1 MTRHCEKCGAEIPEG
16 SPVCRSCFEP
26 VKREG
31 FLSRLLRIFG
41 GVRVSVGKSA
51 TGATQVGIIKATD
64 RITIR
69 DGRTGELREYGS
81 LEEVP
86 LEHRQQIRQ
95 AREAAISGK
104 NVAPIIVRNA
114 FGKEHT
120 YHSPDEMPPELRALY
135 EKALGNQ
142 NCAPEYW
149 QGDVFCYLPKSYLGK
164 LIYRLEAASGRNK
177 MEVKSNTES
186 QTDQPLRQK
195 LQPAGLRL
203 EAGERS

>member
-1 MTRHCEKCGAEIPEG
+1 MIPGPDGAISRTIMTRHCEKCGAEIPEG

-135 EKALGNQ
+135 EKALGK
-142 NCAPEYW
+142 
-149 QGDVFCYLPKSYLGK
+149 DS
-164 LIYRLEAASGRNK
+164 
-177 MEVKSNTES
+177 
-186 QTDQPLRQK
+186 
-195 LQPAGLRL
+195 
-203 EAGERS
+203 